1 MIPQLN
7 FVAVVL
13 LVFVTSLLFI
23 EMYNVKKYLST
34 NENQLSNLVN
44 DINYNNAVV
53 QQHLDANSITIG
65 TSI

>member
-53 QQHLDANSITIG
+53 QQHLDAS
-65 TSI
+65 TSDSTD

>member
-7 FVAVVL
+7 FVAIVL

-34 NENQLSNLVN
+34 NENQLSNLVD

>member
-1 MIPQLN
+1 
-7 FVAVVL
+7 VAVVL

-34 NENQLSNLVN
+34 NENQLSNLVD

-53 QQHLDANSITIG
+53 QQHLDAS
-65 TSI
+65 TSDSTD

>member
-34 NENQLSNLVN
+34 NENQLSNLVD
-44 DINYNNAVV
+44 DINHNNAVV
-53 QQHLDANSITIG
+53 QQHLDAN
-65 TSI
+65 TSDSTD

>member
-34 NENQLSNLVN
+34 NENQLSNLVD

>member
-34 NENQLSNLVN
+34 NENQLSNLVD

-53 QQHLDANSITIG
+53 QQHLDAS
-65 TSI
+65 TSDSTD

>member
-34 NENQLSNLVN
+34 NENQLSNLVH

-53 QQHLDANSITIG
+53 QQHLDAS
-65 TSI
+65 TSDSTD

>member
-34 NENQLSNLVN
+34 NENQLSNLVH

>member
-53 QQHLDANSITIG
+53 QQHLDANTES
-65 TSI
+65 S

>member
-34 NENQLSNLVN
+34 NENQLSNLVD

-65 TSI
+65 TST

>member
-53 QQHLDANSITIG
+53 QQHLDANTKS
-65 TSI
+65 S

>member
-7 FVAVVL
+7 FVAIVL

-34 NENQLSNLVN
+34 NENQLSNLVD

-53 QQHLDANSITIG
+53 QQHLDAS
-65 TSI
+65 TSDSTD

>member
-34 NENQLSNLVN
+34 NENQLSNLVD
-44 DINYNNAVV
+44 DINHNNAVV